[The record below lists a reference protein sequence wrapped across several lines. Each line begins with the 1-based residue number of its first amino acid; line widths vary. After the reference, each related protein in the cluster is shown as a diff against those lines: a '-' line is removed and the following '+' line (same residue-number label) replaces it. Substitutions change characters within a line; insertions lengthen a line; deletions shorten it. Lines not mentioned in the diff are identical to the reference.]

1 MADDRTTAYAEAL
14 FAVARAEG
22 PLAEIEDELFRVAQ
36 VVRGND
42 ELRDKLADPHIPVAT
57 RQQVVFDLLDGK
69 AQPAT
74 TNLVSLVVGNGRV
87 RELPAIV
94 DALVAMTA
102 REANKEVAEVRSAI
116 ALTDDQKA
124 RLAEALGQA
133 TGKQVEVKVIVDPSI
148 KGGLV
153 AQVGDTVID
162 MAELTI
168 NIADITAAIQ
178 KNLEGFTPT
187 SVGQVGRVLEVG
199 DGIARVSGLPDAPS
213 TRSSSSS
220 RHLGLALNLDED
232 SIGAVVLGE
241 VDDIEEGQTVK
252 ATGQILSVPV
262 GDGLLGRVVNTL
274 GEPIDGK
281 GPTPTSRIPP
291 RRGPGARHHGPPARA
306 RAACRPASSRSTR

>member
-42 ELRDKLADPHIPVAT
+42 ELRDKLADPYIPVAT

-162 MAELTI
+162 GSVRRR
-168 NIADITAAIQ
+168 
-178 KNLEGFTPT
+178 LE
-187 SVGQVGRVLEVG
+187 QLRN
-199 DGIARVSGLPDAPS
+199 
-213 TRSSSSS
+213 
-220 RHLGLALNLDED
+220 AL
-232 SIGAVVLGE
+232 
-241 VDDIEEGQTVK
+241 
-252 ATGQILSVPV
+252 
-262 GDGLLGRVVNTL
+262 
-274 GEPIDGK
+274 
-281 GPTPTSRIPP
+281 
-291 RRGPGARHHGPPARA
+291 
-306 RAACRPASSRSTR
+306 